1 MAGKLSYGE
10 YCFGKAGEVCCVEE
24 SSGSVGQVGCVTECN
39 VGLSCGSCGKVFSV
53 KLRIVTAG
61 MLRSGLF

>member
-1 MAGKLSYGE
+1 MAGKLSYNE
-10 YCFGKAGEVCCVEE
+10 YWFIKAGEVCCVEV
-24 SSGSVGQVGCVTECN
+24 SSGSVRQVGCVTECN

-53 KLRIVTAG
+53 KLRIVMAG

>member
-10 YCFGKAGEVCCVEE
+10 YCFGKAGEVCCVEV

-39 VGLSCGSCGKVFSV
+39 VGLSCGSCG
-53 KLRIVTAG
+53 